1 MADSRRKVTKARKV
15 VKAGKAK
22 EGGEGKKSKD
32 SKDSKD
38 TRWQGVEAVCVCVFQ
53 AYGMRY
59 AVPVAV
65 DALAVAAAVLPVASV
80 GVPTREVDRS

>member
-38 TRWQGVEAVCVCVFQ
+38 TRWQGVEAVCVCVCFKHTVC
-53 AYGMRY
+53 GMRY
-59 AVPVAV
+59 
-65 DALAVAAAVLPVASV
+65 L
-80 GVPTREVDRS
+80 